1 MEGDGDREQ
10 RERGEEREMKE
21 RRNKGRK
28 RFPSSL
34 ELPSARP
41 ATPQALN
48 CLFPLGRSL
57 FPHIVW

>member
-10 RERGEEREMKE
+10 RERGEEREMKA

-34 ELPSARP
+34 EPFSMA
-41 ATPQALN
+41 APQGL
-48 CLFPLGRSL
+48 
-57 FPHIVW
+57 